1 MRIQLVHPPVYVNVR
16 ALTALR
22 PGLPLGLAYVAA
34 ALEKSGH
41 EVSVLDAVGAAPD
54 RVTADGAMH
63 RLGLTPEE
71 LVARLDASAEAIGIT
86 NMWSFSWPL
95 VREIILRIRAAR
107 PGVPIV
113 AGGEHF
119 TGLTRESMEQSPI
132 DYVVRGEGEETAA
145 LLFAALSRGDLDAA
159 SIPGLAWRRGH
170 EIVINEPRERTRD
183 VDAIPWPAWHL
194 FDVRG
199 YYAHSLITGLD
210 AGLTIPILATRGCPY
225 SCTYC
230 SSPRMWT
237 TRWVP
242 RDPIDVVNEIERY
255 VRTFGARNFPFQDLT
270 AIIRKD
276 WIVRFCSELL
286 ERRLDVTW
294 QFPSG
299 TRCEVIDDEVAGL
312 LAASGG
318 RSLAFAPESGS
329 STTRAKVKKRMTEE
343 GLLDA
348 VRASVRHGLNLTVF
362 VVIGFPHDTA
372 ADLAETLRLAKVL
385 AKLGVDDLAIGF
397 FFPIPSTEL
406 FDQLVDW
413 GRIQV
418 TDEFLKTPLHA
429 NEKVLGEANNYCEHL
444 SAAELTRWKYRI
456 HLTFYAWSAI
466 HHPAKLAR
474 LAWNL
479 IRGRETRKMETV
491 LRELARNTLR
501 RAFFWRERSGTSA
514 HAATASST

>member
-1 MRIQLVHPPVYVNVR
+1 MRVQLVHPPVYVNVR

-34 ALEKSGH
+34 VLEKARH
-41 EVSVLDAVGAAPD
+41 QVSVLDAVGAAPD
-54 RVTADGAMH
+54 RVTPDGAMH

-71 LVARLDASAEAIGIT
+71 LVARLDPAAEAIGVT

-95 VREIILRIRAAR
+95 VRELIQRIRAAR

-119 TGLTRESMEQSPI
+119 TGLTRESMEQAPI

-145 LLFAALSRGDLDAA
+145 QLFAGLARGDLDPAT
-159 SIPGLAWRRGH
+159 IPGLAWRRGG
-170 EIVINEPRERTRD
+170 EIVINEPRERTRA
-183 VDAIPWPAWHL
+183 VDEIPWPAWHL

-199 YYAHSLITGLD
+199 YYDHALITGLD

-242 RDPIDVVNEIERY
+242 RDPLDVVSEIERY
-255 VRTFGARNFPFQDLT
+255 VRDFGARNFPFQDLT
-270 AIIRKD
+270 AIIKKD
-276 WIVRFCSELL
+276 WIVRFCRELL
-286 ERRLDVTW
+286 ARRLDVTW

-329 STTRAKVKKRMTEE
+329 AETRAKVKKRMTEE

-406 FDQLVDW
+406 YDQLV
-413 GRIQV
+413 
-418 TDEFLKTPLHA
+418 A
-429 NEKVLGEANNYCEHL
+429 
-444 SAAELTRWKYRI
+444 SAA
-456 HLTFYAWSAI
+456 S
-466 HHPAKLAR
+466 
-474 LAWNL
+474 
-479 IRGRETRKMETV
+479 
-491 LRELARNTLR
+491 
-501 RAFFWRERSGTSA
+501 RSPTS
-514 HAATASST
+514 S

>member
-1 MRIQLVHPPVYVNVR
+1 MRVQLVHPPVYVNVR

-34 ALEKSGH
+34 VLEKARH
-41 EVSVLDAVGAAPD
+41 QVSVLDAVGAAPD
-54 RVTADGAMH
+54 RVTPDGAMH

-71 LVARLDASAEAIGIT
+71 LVARLDPAAEAIGVT

-95 VREIILRIRAAR
+95 VRELIQRIRAAR

-119 TGLTRESMEQSPI
+119 TGLTRESMEQAPI

-145 LLFAALSRGDLDAA
+145 QLFAGLARGDLDPAT
-159 SIPGLAWRRGH
+159 IPGLAWRRGG
-170 EIVINEPRERTRD
+170 EIVINEPRERTRA
-183 VDAIPWPAWHL
+183 VDEIPWPAWHL

-199 YYAHSLITGLD
+199 YYDHALITGLD

-242 RDPIDVVNEIERY
+242 RDPLDVVSEIERY
-255 VRTFGARNFPFQDLT
+255 VRDFGARNFPFQDLT
-270 AIIRKD
+270 AIIKKD
-276 WIVRFCSELL
+276 WIVRFCRELL
-286 ERRLDVTW
+286 ARRLDVTW

-329 STTRAKVKKRMTEE
+329 AETRAKVKKRMTEE

-406 FDQLVDW
+406 YDQLVAS
-413 GRIQV
+413 GRI
-418 TDEFLKTPLHA
+418 TLSDEFLKTPLHA
-429 NEKVLGEANNYCEHL
+429 NEKVLDERNNYCEHL
-444 SAAELTRWKYRI
+444 SARELTRWKYRI
-456 HLTFYAWSAI
+456 HLTFYAWSAAF
-466 HHPAKLAR
+466 HPLKLAR
-474 LAWNL
+474 LAWNVA
-479 IRGRETRKMETV
+479 RGHETRKMETV
-491 LRELARNTLR
+491 LIELVRNTLR
-501 RAFFWRERSGTSA
+501 RAFFWRNR
-514 HAATASST
+514 AATAP

>member
-34 ALEKSGH
+34 TLERAGH
-41 EVSVLDAVGAAPD
+41 VVSVLDAVGSAPD

-71 LVARLDASAEAIGIT
+71 IVARIDPGADAIGIT

-95 VREIILRIRAAR
+95 VREIIRRIHDAH
-107 PGVPIV
+107 PTKPIV

-119 TGLTRESMEQSPI
+119 TGLTRESMLEAPI
-132 DYVVRGEGEETAA
+132 DYIVRGEGEETALELFGA
-145 LLFAALSRGDLDAA
+145 LAGGPFDPSAIA
-159 SIPGLAWRRGH
+159 GLAWRGRDG
-170 EIVINEPRERTRD
+170 IAINEPRERTRD
-183 VDAIPWPAWHL
+183 VDQIPWPAWHL

-199 YYAHSLITGLD
+199 YYAHSLITGID

-242 RDPIDVVNEIERY
+242 RDPVDVASEIERY
-255 VRTFGARNFPFQDLT
+255 VRDYGARNFPFQDLT
-270 AIIRKD
+270 AIVRKD
-276 WIVRFCSELL
+276 WIVRFCRELL
-286 ERRLDVTW
+286 ARGLDVTW

-299 TRCEVIDDEVAGL
+299 TRCEVIDDEVAEL
-312 LAASGG
+312 LRRSGG

-329 STTRAKVKKRMTEE
+329 AVTRQKIKKRMSED

-372 ADLAETLRLAKVL
+372 EDLAETRRLAKLL

-406 FDQLVDW
+406 FDELVGS
-413 GRIQV
+413 GRIRLC
-418 TDEFLKTPLHA
+418 DEFLKTPLFA
-429 NEKVLGEANNYCEHL
+429 NEKALDAAHNYCEHL
-444 SAAELTRWKYRI
+444 TASELTRWKYRI
-456 HLTFYAWSAI
+456 HLTFYAWSAV
-466 HHPAKLAR
+466 HHPGKLVR

-479 IRGRETRKMETV
+479 ARGRETRKMETV

-501 RAFFWRERSGTSA
+501 RLVFWRRAPSPG
-514 HAATASST
+514 AA